1 MIIYNPL
8 SDPVVYSND
17 GHILGGDE
25 RREVE
30 ALDEHGERS
39 IAHGYIVL
47 LDQEKTEE
55 EEAATEEEPPGKD
68 ARASGRGRAAKAKAK
83 VDDSGASTGSDD
95 D

>member
-30 ALDEHGERS
+30 ALDEHGKRS
-39 IAHGYIVL
+39 VDRGYIVL
-47 LDQEKTEE
+47 LDREKTEE
-55 EEAATEEEPPGKD
+55 ETASTEEEPPGKV
-68 ARASGRGRAAKAKAK
+68 AQTSGRGRAAKTKAK
-83 VDDSGASTGSDD
+83 EEDSGASTGSDD